1 VTRTLVCPN
10 HVIRPL
16 LVSQAVSFSDDF
28 LYYYG
33 FGSAD
38 KLEIVLTLNSK
49 TYPLAVLL
57 IIVLPHSQLGTGI
70 EGIGQCG
77 CNRNDYGSN
86 SRNPCN
92 QSEYEARTS

>member
-16 LVSQAVSFSDDF
+16 LVSQAFSDDF

-70 EGIGQCG
+70 EEIGQCG
-77 CNRNDYGSN
+77 RNRNDYGSN

-92 QSEYEARTS
+92 RNTRQGRPES